1 MVAYNA
7 LKILVYGEIMI
18 DVVNFSYDNK
28 VAVNKQLILYIS
40 DMDQCL
46 VMAPSVEKIMK
57 INATSHIS
65 FL

>member
-28 VAVNKQLILYIS
+28 VAVNKQLLLYFS

-57 INATSHIS
+57 INATSHTS